1 MVKWYM
7 GRYVKGNRWQDRYMT
22 DRWIKNGRSI
32 GDREIDDRLIDNQW
46 YKNRYNTWVIDL

>member
-1 MVKWYM
+1 M

-32 GDREIDDRLIDNQW
+32 GDRGIDDRLIINGI
-46 YKNRYNTWVIDL
+46 RIDMIHE